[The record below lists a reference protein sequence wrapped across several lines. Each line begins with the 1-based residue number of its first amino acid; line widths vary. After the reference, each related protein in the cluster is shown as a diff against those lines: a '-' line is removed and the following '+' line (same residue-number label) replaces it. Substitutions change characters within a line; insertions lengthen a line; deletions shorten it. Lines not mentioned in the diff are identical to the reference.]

1 MKTVITMTS
10 WTKRIQYVGRFIYQ
24 FMKTQTVKP
33 DMFYLWLDEE
43 EFPKKEAD
51 LPKELLLVCEHFNVQ
66 LCWTKDN
73 EYCFKRWYVY
83 PKHYEDLVIS
93 VDDDIILSPNAIE
106 TIQNEYRKN
115 PIKQVLHYKNCGGEI
130 EIRNGIEYTIGT
142 LKQKSSIKNYFQGN
156 CAFAPGS
163 FPLESFS
170 EEMIEL
176 RKKICPKCD
185 ESWLHPFLIKDSI
198 PITFMNGVSWVET
211 EETKSTAISND
222 LHRNLVKINGRDYKK
237 ADLYKLS
244 VLKNNSDLLEAWVKV
259 FPIYNAEQLSI
270 EELLGVLC

>member
-10 WTKRIQYVGRFIYQ
+10 WTKRINFVARWIHYFL
-24 FMKTQTVKP
+24 MSQTVKP
-33 DMFYLWLDEE
+33 DAFYLWLAEE

-106 TIQNEYRKN
+106 AIQNEYKRN
-115 PIKQVLHYKNCGGEI
+115 PVKQVLHYKNCGGEI
-130 EIRNGIEYTIGT
+130 EIKNGIEYFIGH
-142 LKQKSSIKNYFQGN
+142 LKQKSSVKNYFQGN
-156 CAFAPGS
+156 CAFAPYS

-170 EEMIEL
+170 EEMIKL
-176 RKKICPKCD
+176 RKEICPKCD
-185 ESWLHPFLIKDSI
+185 ESWLHPFLIKDNI
-198 PITFMNGVSWVET
+198 PITFMYGVRWFET
-211 EETKSTAISND
+211 EETKETAISKD
-222 LHRNLVKINGRDYKK
+222 LHLNLVKIGDQEYKK
-237 ADLYKLS
+237 ADLYKYLVLNS
-244 VLKNNSDLLEAWVKV
+244 VSELKDAWQTV
-259 FPIYNAEQLSI
+259 FNYDFDRFNLD
-270 EELLGVLC
+270 ELRGIL